1 MMRPSIASLV
11 TMFVVSLSMPG
22 CSSEETVVSESKFN
36 LGTDRS
42 NDTTTVTITAL
53 NATKRAST
61 NPNGIVALKTR
72 QRLSLASSAVSKGTA
87 VVDVLRGDSVI
98 FTHTFTP
105 NGAAFPD
112 GTTLAGRID
121 SIRVTATGLTG
132 TTAIRFVGE

>member
-1 MMRPSIASLV
+1 MRPSIASLV
-11 TMFVVSLSMPG
+11 TLFVVSLSMLG

-36 LGTDRS
+36 LGTDRT
-42 NDTTTVTITAL
+42 NDTLTVTITAL
-53 NATKRAST
+53 NATKHTST
-61 NPNGIVALKTR
+61 NPNGAVPLKSR
-72 QRLSLASSAVSKGTA
+72 QRLSLASSSVSKGTA
-87 VVDVLRGDSVI
+87 VIDVVRNDSVI

-112 GTTLAGRID
+112 GTTLTGRID